1 MNEENTSIIPF
12 ESDPTVF
19 NQFAQSLGLGPGFKF
34 IDIYSIDDENLIA
47 FLERPIIGI
56 VLLFPI
62 QKNKLSNESVT
73 IPTDSHQPV
82 WLKQTFKNACGLYAL
97 LHILTNYPNL
107 LKSDSKLL
115 NYCKENSSDMNKNLN
130 QFIID
135 FAQTNKKK
143 FVEGSGS
150 SENPNPDDTID
161 LHFITFIA
169 KDNLLWEL
177 DGRSKNESP
186 LCLGNVQNIDNVS
199 EYVDLIAEHLVKKR
213 ILQYMNNVENENDK
227 LNFSLMGFA
236 QSFD

>member
-1 MNEENTSIIPF
+1 MNQENTAIIPF

-34 IDIYSIDDENLIA
+34 IDIYSIDDDNLIA

-62 QKNKLSNESVT
+62 QKND
-73 IPTDSHQPV
+73 IPSGSTTVSTDVHQPI
-82 WLKQTFKNACGLYAL
+82 WLQQTFKNACGLYAL
-97 LHILTNYPNL
+97 LHILTNYPKL
-107 LKSDSKLL
+107 LTSDSKLL
-115 NYCKENSSDMNKNLN
+115 EYCKENSNDMNKNLN
-130 QFIID
+130 KFIID
-135 FAQTNKKK
+135 FAQTNEKK

-169 KDNLLWEL
+169 KDNKLWEL
-177 DGRSKNESP
+177 DGRSKFESP
-186 LCLGNVQNIDNVS
+186 LCLGNVQNVDNES
-199 EYVDLIAEHLVKKR
+199 EYIDLISEPLIKER

>member
-1 MNEENTSIIPF
+1 MNQENTAIIPF

-19 NQFAQSLGLGPGFKF
+19 NQFAQSLGLGSGFKF

-62 QKNKLSNESVT
+62 QKNDPPNT
-73 IPTDSHQPV
+73 INTVSADANQPI

-97 LHILTNYPNL
+97 LHILINYPKL
-107 LKSDSKLL
+107 LKSDSNLL
-115 NYCKENSSDMNKNLN
+115 TYCKENSNDMNKNLN

-150 SENPNPDDTID
+150 SENPNPDDVID

-169 KDNLLWEL
+169 KDHKLWEL
-177 DGRSKNESP
+177 DGRSKIGSP
-186 LCLGNVQNIDNVS
+186 LCLGNVQNADKGS
-199 EYVDLIAEHLVKKR
+199 EYIDLIDEPLVKER
-213 ILQYMNNVENENDK
+213 ILQYMNNVENEKDK

-236 QSFD
+236 KSFD